1 MAFSFFVLKMAH
13 MKRKKKDT
21 PDRVELSEQEVSVLI
36 KRIKSNN
43 LDESSKELIIK
54 SLQGMLWL
62 SKMLQA
68 KKLSIMRLARLF
80 GIKTEKQKRRSGDEK
95 KDNGNNKGKEK
106 KKGHGRND
114 ERKYP
119 GANRVFHEHKELC
132 KGDKCPLCLR
142 GTLYNLALGTFMSVK
157 GSSPLSATVHKVERL
172 RCSGCGHIYT
182 AETPK
187 EVGKQKYDE
196 TADVSIALMKYGTGV
211 PFYRQENWQKLLGIA
226 LPSSTQW
233 DRVENLASSLY
244 MVYEEL
250 IKEAGKGKLC
260 HVDDTSVKIT
270 LLRKELLKQVGRK
283 KRMGIFTTGLI
294 SKSGKRIINLFFSGR
309 NHAGENMDRVLRQRP
324 KGLPLMIEMSDA
336 LSRNIPK
343 EHLTLSCLCLTHA
356 RRNFID
362 AKVESTIMCDY
373 VLKQLGRI
381 YFNDKVAKSRGMN
394 SEERLRWH
402 QKKSGRILMGLRR
415 WGLKKFAT
423 KKIEVNAP
431 LGGAIKY
438 LLNNWKGLTEF
449 LRTPGVPLDNSAAER
464 LLKRAIL
471 HRKNSLFYR
480 TILGA
485 YVGDVIMSLV
495 ETSRSCGGNPFEYL
509 VALHRNRDIVR
520 KAPSKF
526 FPWNYQENLPV

>member
-1 MAFSFFVLKMAH
+1 
-13 MKRKKKDT
+13 
-21 PDRVELSEQEVSVLI
+21 
-36 KRIKSNN
+36 
-43 LDESSKELIIK
+43 
-54 SLQGMLWL
+54 
-62 SKMLQA
+62 
-68 KKLSIMRLARLF
+68 
-80 GIKTEKQKRRSGDEK
+80 
-95 KDNGNNKGKEK
+95 
-106 KKGHGRND
+106 
-114 ERKYP
+114 
-119 GANRVFHEHKELC
+119 
-132 KGDKCPLCLR
+132 
-142 GTLYNLALGTFMSVK
+142 
-157 GSSPLSATVHKVERL
+157 
-172 RCSGCGHIYT
+172 
-182 AETPK
+182 
-187 EVGKQKYDE
+187 
-196 TADVSIALMKYGTGV
+196 
-211 PFYRQENWQKLLGIA
+211 
-226 LPSSTQW
+226 
-233 DRVENLASSLY
+233 
-244 MVYEEL
+244 
-250 IKEAGKGKLC
+250 
-260 HVDDTSVKIT
+260 
-270 LLRKELLKQVGRK
+270 
-283 KRMGIFTTGLI
+283 
-294 SKSGKRIINLFFSGR
+294 
-309 NHAGENMDRVLRQRP
+309 
-324 KGLPLMIEMSDA
+324 
-336 LSRNIPK
+336 
-343 EHLTLSCLCLTHA
+343 
-356 RRNFID
+356 
-362 AKVESTIMCDY
+362 MCDY